1 MQLEILRDLLHKHGI
16 VVLAEAIQPRGS
28 TDNNSDA
35 NSAEQTSV
43 EQSSISARE
52 PLPSSSNYVLDRVAR
67 KFDSLTLGEDQAT
80 RGKLVE
86 SSRLEISEVSEKKSS
101 SSHVAYV

>member
-16 VVLAEAIQPRGS
+16 VVLEDAIQPRRS

-35 NSAEQTSV
+35 NSAAQTSV
-43 EQSSISARE
+43 ERSSTSARE
-52 PLPSSSNYVLDRVAR
+52 PLGSSSNYVLDRVAR
-67 KFDSLTLGEDQAT
+67 KFDALILGEDQAS
-80 RGKLVE
+80 RGKLGE
-86 SSRLEISEVSEKKSS
+86 PSRLEISEVSEKKSS